1 MIHATPATA
10 DPTPI
15 LDIAIGF
22 MGAQQLF
29 AANRIGLFAA
39 LADGPKDVATL
50 AAKTGTAERVTRI
63 LADAMASFGL
73 LKRAGGDYALGA
85 SAKAYLTGDGADLDL
100 GPYLTFLEEISYPH
114 WLQFGETVR
123 TDAPGDLGMTDE
135 RWGTFLAGVMTYN
148 RLHADMF
155 AASVDV
161 TGHKRLLDLG
171 GLAPYFAIRAM
182 AANPELTA
190 TFAYAEGFADKIT
203 GDIEAAGLMNRAV
216 IEEVATPDARPA
228 GPYDLVFLNHVLHR
242 FDAGDNL
249 RILKNARAAAAPGAK
264 LAMLDF
270 YLDDDCHQRP
280 IDAMHAG
287 EYLVIDGTVVYPLSE
302 VMEWL
307 AKAGWAKVE
316 TIALPGSPR
325 VLIAT
330 AE

>member
-1 MIHATPATA
+1 
-10 DPTPI
+10 
-15 LDIAIGF
+15 

-29 AANRIGLFAA
+29 AANRIGLFTA
-39 LADGPKDVATL
+39 LADGPRDAASL
-50 AAKTGTAERVTRI
+50 AADTDTAERVTRI

-73 LKRAGGDYALGA
+73 LKRENGTYSLSA
-85 SAKAYLTGDGADLDL
+85 SSKAYLTGNSAQLDL
-100 GPYLTFLEEISYPH
+100 SPYLTFLEEISYPH
-114 WLQFGETVR
+114 WLQFAETVC

-135 RWGTFLAGVMTYN
+135 RWGTFLGGVMTYN

-161 TGHKRLLDLG
+161 TGHERLLDLG

-182 AANPELTA
+182 EANPALTT

-203 GDIEAAGLMNRAV
+203 GDIEAAGFMDRSTV
-216 IEEVATPDARPA
+216 EEVATPQAQPE

-242 FDAGDNL
+242 FDAAEN
-249 RILKNARAAAAPGAK
+249 RQILEHARAAAAPGAK

-270 YLDDDCHQRP
+270 FLDDDAHQRP

-287 EYLVIDGTVVYPLSE
+287 EYLVIDGTVVYPES
-302 VMEWL
+302 VVVEWL
-307 AKAGWAKVE
+307 TETGWEKADI
-316 TIALPGSPR
+316 IALPGSPR

-330 AE
+330 AV